1 MNQQVLAAGVN
12 YTKCGL
18 FYNGRVRF
26 DSLLHR
32 QLHSLNLVQHMAPNE
47 AMKDLPAGSTL
58 SVNCAESTEVGGIAI
73 AADFSSMR
81 PELANILRGYTFGS

>member
-1 MNQQVLAAGVN
+1 
-12 YTKCGL
+12 
-18 FYNGRVRF
+18 
-26 DSLLHR
+26 
-32 QLHSLNLVQHMAPNE
+32 MAPNE